1 MLKVC
6 ESVGF
11 SAVILRD
18 NFDKGLVIERLILT
32 LFSAGLRV
40 PDQSLTDSRLRVS
53 SLQSCHS
60 EPGLLLLEYKIYSVI
75 KSKTNLIIICLIPYH
90 HSQKNSQNVVYFL
103 VSLILSLDILVSRT
117 TIAAR

>member
-60 EPGLLLLEYKIYSVI
+60 ETGLLLLEYIYSVI

-90 HSQKNSQNVVYFL
+90 SQKISQNVLYFL

-117 TIAAR
+117 TIGAR

>member
-1 MLKVC
+1 M
-6 ESVGF
+6 
-11 SAVILRD
+11 ILRG

-60 EPGLLLLEYKIYSVI
+60 ETGLLLLEYKIYSVI
-75 KSKTNLIIICLIPYH
+75 KSKTNLIIIYLISY
-90 HSQKNSQNVVYFL
+90 HSQKISLNDVYFL